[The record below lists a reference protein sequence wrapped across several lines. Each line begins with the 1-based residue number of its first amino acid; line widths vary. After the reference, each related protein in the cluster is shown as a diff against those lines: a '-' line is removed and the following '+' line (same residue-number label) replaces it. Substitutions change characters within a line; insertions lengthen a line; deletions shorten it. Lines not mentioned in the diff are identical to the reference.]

1 MIMDTTISM
10 TGKRVRRREDP
21 PLLTGAAKYVADI
34 DCPGALHAV
43 FVRSDRAHGT
53 ITAVDVADA
62 VASPGVF
69 AVLTAKD
76 LDLPPIP
83 ETPRPGFPSRP
94 ALARPCLALDR
105 VRYVG
110 EPIALVVATT
120 AAAARD
126 GADLVV
132 VEMDALPALID
143 LEAAVAPESQPI
155 FPDFGSNVVLE
166 SHTGENDDVLAG
178 AEVVVRGRFVNQRV
192 AAVPME
198 PGGILVIPEDDGYLD
213 CFVSCQTPFVVRGGI
228 AWALNIPE
236 SRVRVRAP
244 EVGGGFGAKGGVYP
258 EHVVVAAA
266 AARLGRPVRHI
277 ETRSE
282 NMVAMS
288 QGRGQLQ
295 EVALG
300 ARHDGTLVGMEART
314 ITDVGGYLWRGALP
328 WNRARLMVTGVY
340 RIPRLSLHSLA
351 VVTNTTP
358 IGPYRGA
365 GRPEAAA
372 MIERAMDMLAQ
383 ELSMDPAE
391 IRRRNLLEPQDFPY
405 TTASGASYDSG
416 AYAAALDE
424 ALSLSGY
431 EELRR
436 EQAARRAVGDVCQL
450 GIGLSTFTEISGEG
464 FEYGSVRVSDDGSVV
479 VTTGAS
485 PHGQGHETAFSQLVG
500 TMLSVPATN
509 VRIVHSDTG
518 AVARGVGTFGSRSG
532 QLAGSAIFEAGEEVL
547 RQAREVAA
555 NLLEADPHDVILVE
569 GGWAVNGVPATRLSW
584 EEIVASVPERQLSAE
599 SDFTQAQGTYP
610 FGAHIAVVEV
620 DTETG
625 GVRLRRMIAVDDCG
639 RMINPM
645 IVEGQVHGGL
655 AQGIGQALFEEV
667 RYGDLGNPITAN
679 LADYGVASAA
689 ELPSFELGE
698 TVTPS
703 PRNPLGAKGVGESG
717 AVGATPAVQN
727 AVIDALAPFGVRHVD
742 MPLTAERV
750 WRAIRSAGE

>member
-1 MIMDTTISM
+1 MIMDTTTST
-10 TGKRVRRREDP
+10 TGNRVRRREDP

-62 VASPGVF
+62 IASPGVL
-69 AVLTAKD
+69 AVLTGKD

-83 ETPRPGFPSRP
+83 ETPRPGHLSRP
-94 ALARPCLALDR
+94 ALARPCLAIDR

-126 GADLVV
+126 GADQVV
-132 VEMDALPALID
+132 VEMDTLPAIID
-143 LEAAVAPESQPI
+143 LEAAGAPESQPI

-166 SHTGENDDVLAG
+166 SHTGEYDDVLAG

-198 PGGILVIPEDDGYLD
+198 PGGILVIPEGDGYLD

-228 AWALNIPE
+228 ARALNKPE

-266 AARLGRPVRHI
+266 AARLGRPIRHV

-288 QGRGQLQ
+288 HGRGQLQ

-300 ARHDGTLVGMEART
+300 ARRDGTLVGMEART
-314 ITDVGGYLWRGALP
+314 VTDVGGYLWRGALP

-383 ELSMDPAE
+383 ELGMDPAE

-416 AYAAALDE
+416 AYAAALEE

-500 TMLSVPATN
+500 TMLSVPATI

-518 AVARGVGTFGSRSG
+518 AVPRGVGTFGSRSG
-532 QLAGSAIFEAGEEVL
+532 QLAGSAIVEAGEEVL
-547 RQAREVAA
+547 RQAREAA
-555 NLLEADPHDVILVE
+555 ADLLEADPQDVVLVE

-599 SDFTQAQGTYP
+599 SDFTQAEGTYP
-610 FGAHIAVVEV
+610 FGAHVAVVEV

-625 GVRLRRMIAVDDCG
+625 GVRLRRIIAVDDCG
-639 RMINPM
+639 RVINPM

-667 RYGDLGNPITAN
+667 RYDDLGNPITAN
-679 LADYGVASAA
+679 LADYGVPSAA

-717 AVGATPAVQN
+717 AVGVTPAVQN
-727 AVIDALAPFGVRHVD
+727 AVIDALAPFGVRHID